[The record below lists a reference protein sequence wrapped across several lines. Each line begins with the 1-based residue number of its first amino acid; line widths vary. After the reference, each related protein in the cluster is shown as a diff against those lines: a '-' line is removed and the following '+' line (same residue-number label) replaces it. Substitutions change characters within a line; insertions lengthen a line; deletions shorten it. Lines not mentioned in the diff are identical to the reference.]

1 MKVSALEEY
10 GLRCLLQL
18 ARRTDGSPISADEI
32 SKKEMLSQAYVEKIL
47 QKLNKAGFIKSI
59 RGTKGGYI
67 LASSPKEIS
76 IGHVIRAVDGTY
88 MEEMC
93 NHFSGTSSECT
104 HITGCGIRPLWKNI
118 YKYIYDVLDSTSLYD
133 LMKEEE
139 NTALAIKE
147 KFLLSVAD
155 RAAV

>member
-18 ARRTDGSPISADEI
+18 ARREDGNPISAEEI

-67 LASSPKEIS
+67 LADSPENIS
-76 IGHVIRAVDGTY
+76 IGHVIRTVDGTY
-88 MEEMC
+88 MAEMC
-93 NHFSGTSSECT
+93 NHFSGNSDECT

-118 YKYIYDVLDSTSLYD
+118 YKYVYDVLDNTSLYD

-155 RAAV
+155 RAVV